1 MDRTRASIEIGG
13 VDARSTIAR
22 NMTARI
28 ERAVRVVPG
37 AIAGRQDP
45 VAGNGRTAGGQ
56 LSPEA
61 LQLRQGIETSRSD
74 PRTPSEVLKSTALET
89 LNPRLEANLRRAV
102 QGTRQAAAR
111 NHLSSPLAACPR
123 GSLRDAL
130 PLINQLEHHRGSL
143 EILLLLYGEDLG
155 RERRLASP
163 SLMRRRLRIGQ
174 EAIDGALG
182 CLVELGLVIL
192 DPQQVFPFAKR
203 CRLTQRGKTLVER
216 PLHSWSLVLL
226 E

>member
-1 MDRTRASIEIGG
+1 
-13 VDARSTIAR
+13 
-22 NMTARI
+22 
-28 ERAVRVVPG
+28 
-37 AIAGRQDP
+37 
-45 VAGNGRTAGGQ
+45 
-56 LSPEA
+56 
-61 LQLRQGIETSRSD
+61 
-74 PRTPSEVLKSTALET
+74 
-89 LNPRLEANLRRAV
+89 
-102 QGTRQAAAR
+102 
-111 NHLSSPLAACPR
+111 
-123 GSLRDAL
+123 
-130 PLINQLEHHRGSL
+130 LINQLEHHRGSL

-203 CRLTQRGKTLVER
+203 YRLTQRGKTLFER